1 MPHRTDRGAFVGPDR
16 APRWGVYPRG
26 VRLSHFRELMEGEF
40 GPMRAASLS
49 RDHVFA
55 ELDGQTVEEAIES
68 GADLRR
74 VWRAVCEAY
83 EVPPARR

>member
-1 MPHRTDRGAFVGPDR
+1 M
-16 APRWGVYPRG
+16 
-26 VRLSHFRELMEGEF
+26 RLSHFRELMEGEF
-40 GPMRAASLS
+40 GPVRAASLS

-55 ELDGQTVEEAIES
+55 ELGGRTVEQAIEA
-68 GADLRR
+68 GLDPRR

>member
-1 MPHRTDRGAFVGPDR
+1 MNG
-16 APRWGVYPRG
+16 YPRH

-40 GPMRAASLS
+40 GRVRAASLS

-74 VWRAVCEAY
+74 IWRAVCETY
-83 EVPPARR
+83 EVPSARR